1 MREIL
6 EVSRDLAAALRSEP
20 SQTPEGMNRALE
32 NQLRD
37 ARGRGGELD
46 FDALLKMVSAH
57 YDRLDAERRGVVL
70 SMQLM
75 SDEAQALTREIRE
88 ETASHLQAILDNVKD
103 AIVTVDD
110 LGHIESFNPTG
121 ERIFGYSAAEILG
134 RTLDFLLPDVGT
146 GLDVQ
151 GHPAYG
157 RRADDQGAPRSPARG
172 RLVDFLERCAA
183 KIDDTHVDLAAHQT
197 WGVTK
202 GGARVAV
209 EIAVSKASLNRRDGY
224 ILCIR
229 DTTERHLAEHSMRE
243 SEARYRTLVEH
254 APEVIVVFD
263 VDQGKFVDVN
273 DNACR
278 FFKMDRE
285 TLLACGPD
293 KITPPQQLD
302 GSPSFGVARGYIDGA
317 LAGAAPVFEWVHC
330 DAFGRNFPCE
340 VRFVRLPSSNRRL
353 IRASIADITERK
365 RADAIATGERR
376 VFEKIAANA
385 PLLSVL
391 EAISEVIERVIADSF
406 CAINLLDID
415 AQVLRYGVAPSL
427 PREFVAAMDHA
438 PVGIRYGSCA
448 AAIYMARQVTVAD
461 IEVDAFWEF
470 RREAAQHA
478 GLRAAWSTP
487 IVASDGPI
495 VGTFSVY
502 QRQPGVPSACDHELM
517 SRMAQIA
524 GIAIERRCAEDA
536 LRESES
542 KFRGLFESVMEGVY
556 RTTRGGRFLVVN
568 PAFVQMLGYASA
580 EEIYQVSAGS
590 LYWYPTD
597 RDSFVR
603 RMESEGEIRNLE
615 YVLRRKDGS
624 MLVVVDNSRVVRD
637 KQGRISGFEGTIA
650 DITERKKAETAV
662 FQAKERAQVTL
673 QSIGDAVITTDSEGR
688 IDYMNPIAE
697 SLTGWE
703 SREAQDQLIGDVLT
717 LVDEV
722 TRATS
727 ESPVMRCLREG
738 QVVGLAEHTVLV
750 NRRGQ
755 EIAIQDSAAPIR
767 DRAGNLIGAVMVFH
781 DVSKERRLYRALH
794 YQASHDALTGL
805 INRREFENRLTA
817 AVDGV
822 RENADCRHALL
833 YLDLDQFKLVND
845 TCGHPA
851 GDQLLKQITGVL
863 QSRVRGGD
871 TLARLGGDEFG
882 ILLQSCTL
890 DQALRLAETLRQA
903 IRDYRF
909 IWQDGVLAVGVSIGI
924 VEITNETPTVANV
937 MSAADVACYAAK
949 DQGRNRV
956 QLYKPDNVPERHREM
971 HWVSKLTRACDDSR
985 FELCYQPIVPIGAN
999 RCDRE
1004 HFELMLRLRDESGS
1018 LIAPAEFIPAA
1029 ERYNVMPSIDRW
1041 VVRRALD
1048 QLVHRSGSGI
1058 KPYTIAVNLSGT
1070 SLNDERFLEYLIAEL
1085 SARELSAGA
1094 VCFEIT
1100 ETAAIANLG
1109 NVVYFMRELKNRGC
1123 QFALDDFGSGLSSF
1137 MYLKTLPVDYLKIDG
1152 QFIENVT
1159 RDPVDR
1165 SMVEA
1170 ISQVG
1175 KAMGIHTIAE
1185 RVESVDVMQELG
1197 RLGIGFAQG
1206 FYIAAPRSTSEFPY
1220 LRN

>member
-1 MREIL
+1 
-6 EVSRDLAAALRSEP
+6 VARDIAAALRSAVAE
-20 SQTPEGMNRALE
+20 TPESYNRVLDQQIE
-32 NQLRD
+32 T

-46 FDALLKMVSAH
+46 VAALLKQVSAH

-110 LGHIESFNPTG
+110 VGHIETFNPTG
-121 ERIFGYSAAEILG
+121 ERLFGYTAAEVLG
-134 RTLDFLLPDVGT
+134 RTLDFLLPD
-146 GLDVQ
+146 
-151 GHPAYG
+151 A
-157 RRADDQGAPRSPARG
+157 GAGWAGDAARG
-172 RLVDFLERCAA
+172 PLVEFLERCAT

-197 WGVTK
+197 WGTTK
-202 GGARVAV
+202 DRVRV
-209 EIAVSKASLNRRDGY
+209 EVEVAVSKASLNRRDGY
-224 ILCIR
+224 IVCIR
-229 DTTERHLAEHSMRE
+229 
-243 SEARYRTLVEH
+243 
-254 APEVIVVFD
+254 
-263 VDQGKFVDVN
+263 
-273 DNACR
+273 
-278 FFKMDRE
+278 
-285 TLLACGPD
+285 
-293 KITPPQQLD
+293 
-302 GSPSFGVARGYIDGA
+302 
-317 LAGAAPVFEWVHC
+317 
-330 DAFGRNFPCE
+330 
-340 VRFVRLPSSNRRL
+340 
-353 IRASIADITERK
+353 DITERK
-365 RADAIATGERR
+365 RGDAIAAGERR

-391 EAISEVIERVIADSF
+391 EAIAEVIERVIEGSY
-406 CAINLLDID
+406 CAINLLDKEG
-415 AQVLRYGVAPSL
+415 QVVRFGVAPRL

-438 PVGIRYGSCA
+438 PVGIRFGSCA
-448 AAIYMARQVTVAD
+448 AAVYLSRQVTVAD
-461 IEVDAFWEF
+461 IETDALWEY
-470 RREAAQHA
+470 RREAAMHA
-478 GLRAAWSTP
+478 GLSAAWSAP
-487 IVASDGPI
+487 IVASDGAI

-502 QRQPGVPSACDHELM
+502 QRQPGLPLSRDHELM
-517 SRMAQIA
+517 SRMSQIA
-524 GIAIERRCAEDA
+524 GIAIERRSAEDA
-536 LRESES
+536 LRDSES

-556 RTTRGGRFLVVN
+556 RTTRDGRFLVVN
-568 PAFVQMLGYASA
+568 PAFVQMLGYGSA
-580 EEIYQVSAGS
+580 EEIYQVHAAS
-590 LYWYPTD
+590 LYWYPAD
-597 RDSFVR
+597 RDSYVR
-603 RMESEGEIRNLE
+603 RLDSEGEVRNVE
-615 YVLRRKDGS
+615 YVLRRKDGT
-624 MLVVVDNSRVVRD
+624 MLVVVDNGRVVRD
-637 KQGRISGFEGTIA
+637 KEGRISGFEGTIA

-688 IDYMNPIAE
+688 IDYMNPVAE

-703 SREAQDQLIGDVLT
+703 SREAQSQRIGDILT
-717 LVDEV
+717 VVDE
-722 TRATS
+722 ATQKPI

-738 QVVGLAEHTVLV
+738 QPLCLAEHTVLI

-767 DRAGNLIGAVMVFH
+767 DRAGNMLGAVMVFH
-781 DVSKERRLYRALH
+781 DISKERRLHRALH

-805 INRREFENRLTA
+805 INRREFDNRLTA
-817 AVDGV
+817 AVDSV
-822 RENADCRHALL
+822 RSDAECRHALL
-833 YLDLDQFKLVND
+833 YLDLDQFKLIND

-863 QSRVRGGD
+863 QSRVRVGD

-882 ILLQSCTL
+882 ILLQNCPL
-890 DQALRLAETLRQA
+890 DHALRVAEGLRQA

-909 IWQDGVLAVGVSIGI
+909 VWQDGVSAVGVSIGI
-924 VEITNETPTVANV
+924 VEITSETPTVAGV
-937 MSAADVACYAAK
+937 MSAADVACYSAK

-956 QLYKPDNVPERHREM
+956 QLYKPDNMPERHREM

-985 FELCYQPIVPIGAN
+985 FELFFQPIVPIGAN
-999 RCDRE
+999 RYERE
-1004 HFELMLRLRDESGS
+1004 QFELMLRLRDESGS
-1018 LIAPAEFIPAA
+1018 LVAPAEFIPAA

-1041 VVRRALD
+1041 VVRQALD
-1048 QLVHRSGSGI
+1048 QLVHRSGTGI

-1085 SARELSAGA
+1085 SARDLPAGA
-1094 VCFEIT
+1094 MCFEIT
-1100 ETAAIANLG
+1100 ETAAIANLA
-1109 NVVYFMRELKNRGC
+1109 NVVYFMRELKTRGC
-1123 QFALDDFGSGLSSF
+1123 HFALDDFGSGLSSF

-1185 RVESVDVMQELG
+1185 RVESIEVLQELG

-1206 FYIAAPRSTSEFPY
+1206 FYIAEPRPTLEFPY

>member
-1 MREIL
+1 MNHLL
-6 EVSRDLAAALRSEP
+6 ER
-20 SQTPEGMNRALE
+20 
-32 NQLRD
+32 QLSD
-37 ARGRGGELD
+37 ARGRGGEIDLP
-46 FDALLKMVSAH
+46 ALLKIVSAH
-57 YDRLDAERRGVVL
+57 YDRIDSERRGIVR

-88 ETASHLQAILDNVKD
+88 QSASHLQAILDNVKD
-103 AIVTVDD
+103 AIITIDD
-110 LGHIESFNPTG
+110 AGHIETFNPTG
-121 ERIFGYSAAEILG
+121 ERIFGYSQPEILG
-134 RTLDFLLPDVGT
+134 RTLDFLLPDT
-146 GLDVQ
+146 D
-151 GHPAYG
+151 
-157 RRADDQGAPRSPARG
+157 SRG
-172 RLVDFLERCAA
+172 PLEFLERCAA
-183 KIDDTHVDLAAHQT
+183 EIDDTHADLAAHQA

-202 GGARVAV
+202 EGARVAV
-209 EIAVSKASLNRRDGY
+209 EIAVSKARLNRSDGY
-224 ILCIR
+224 IVCIR
-229 DTTERHLAEHSMRE
+229 DITERHLSELSMRE

-263 VDQGKFVDVN
+263 VDRGKFVDVN

-278 FFKMDRE
+278 FFKMDRA
-285 TLLACGPD
+285 TLLESGPD
-293 KITPPQQLD
+293 RISPSEQAD
-302 GSPSFGVARGYIDGA
+302 GSPSFGVPRGYIEGA
-317 LAGAAPVFEWVHC
+317 LAGGAPVFEWVHC
-330 DAFGRNFPCE
+330 DSLGRNMPCE

-353 IRASIADITERK
+353 IRASITDITERK
-365 RADAIATGERR
+365 RSDAIAAGERR

-385 PLLSVL
+385 PLSTAL
-391 EAISEVIERVIADSF
+391 EAICEVIERVMAGGY
-406 CAINLLDID
+406 CAINLLNEE
-415 AQVLRYGVAPSL
+415 AQVLSFGVAPSL
-427 PREFVAAMDHA
+427 PRTFLAAMDYA
-438 PVGIRYGSCA
+438 PVGIRFGSCSA
-448 AAIYMARQVTVAD
+448 AVYLSRQVTVAD
-461 IEVDAFWEF
+461 IDTDALWEY

-478 GLRAAWSTP
+478 GLRAAWSAP
-487 IVASDGPI
+487 ILASDGKV
-495 VGTFSVY
+495 VGTFAVY
-502 QRQPGVPSACDHELM
+502 QRQPALPLPRDLELM
-517 SRMAQIA
+517 SRMTQIA
-524 GIAIERRCAEDA
+524 GIAIERRSAEDA
-536 LRESES
+536 LRESEA

-556 RTTRGGRFLVVN
+556 RTTRDGRLLVVN
-568 PAFVQMLGYASA
+568 PAFVQMLGYTSA
-580 EEIYQVSAGS
+580 EELYQVPAHS
-590 LYWYPTD
+590 LYWYPSD
-597 RDSFVR
+597 RDTYVR
-603 RMESEGEIRNLE
+603 RMESEGEVRNDE
-615 YVLRRKDGS
+615 YVLRRKNGS
-624 MLVVVDNSRVVRD
+624 MLVVVDNGRVVRD
-637 KQGRISGFEGTIA
+637 KQGRVTGFEGTIA

-673 QSIGDAVITTDSEGR
+673 QSIGDAVITTDSHGR
-688 IDYMNPIAE
+688 IDYMNPVAE

-703 SREAQDQLIGDVLT
+703 NREAQGQLISQVLT
-717 LVDEV
+717 VVDEA
-722 TRATS
+722 TREAA

-738 QVVGLAEHTVLV
+738 QMLGLTEHTVLV

-781 DVSKERRLYRALH
+781 DVSKERRLHRALH

-817 AVDGV
+817 AVESV
-822 RENADCRHALL
+822 RQDSDCRHALL

-863 QSRVRGGD
+863 QSRVRSGD

-882 ILLQSCTL
+882 ILLQNCLL
-890 DQALRLAETLRQA
+890 DQALRVAENLRQA

-909 IWQDGVLAVGVSIGI
+909 IWQDGVLAVGVSVGI
-924 VEITNETPTVANV
+924 VQITSETPTVASV

-971 HWVSKLTRACDDSR
+971 HWVSKLARACDESR
-985 FELCYQPIVPIGAN
+985 FELFYQPIVPIGKTPH
-999 RCDRE
+999 DRE
-1004 HFELMLRLRDESGS
+1004 HFELMLRLRDEAGC
-1018 LIAPAEFIPAA
+1018 LVLPAEFIPAA

-1041 VVRRALD
+1041 VVRQALD
-1048 QLVHRSGSGI
+1048 RLVHRVASGV

-1085 SARELSAGA
+1085 SAHDLAPGA
-1094 VCFEIT
+1094 MCFEIT

-1109 NVVYFMRELKNRGC
+1109 NVVYFMRELKTRGC
-1123 QFALDDFGSGLSSF
+1123 HFALDDFGSGLSSF

-1175 KAMGIHTIAE
+1175 KAMGIQTIAE
-1185 RVESVDVMQELG
+1185 RVESAEVLAELG

-1206 FYIAAPRSTSEFPY
+1206 FHIAEPRSTAGFPY
-1220 LRN
+1220 LQEKVLAE